1 MAEPCPGRPP
11 LAGRGDNENSAAQ
24 PELDP
29 GAVLCHPACASG
41 GLGANVGA
49 RRMRLIRGGGWSGEC
64 LGKASPSPLCC
75 WKDRRG
81 PCPLQRK
88 TGHHFVSP
96 HPPWPLPVGARWALM
111 DVLPL
116 SAIPRCE
123 QTSTHSVLRLIPVSL
138 GVMIKLLPL
147 TNKFMGM

>member
-49 RRMRLIRGGGWSGEC
+49 RRMRLIRGGGVVWGMLRE
-64 LGKASPSPLCC
+64 GIAFP
-75 WKDRRG
+75 
-81 PCPLQRK
+81 
-88 TGHHFVSP
+88 T
-96 HPPWPLPVGARWALM
+96 
-111 DVLPL
+111 VLL
-116 SAIPRCE
+116 ERS
-123 QTSTHSVLRLIPVSL
+123 
-138 GVMIKLLPL
+138 
-147 TNKFMGM
+147 